1 MSRKPY
7 DALQD
12 CLDAMQAGMDIESCL
27 HRYPDF
33 EYFLRPALE
42 AAAALRY
49 VREEGVPPQALA
61 RSRAGLIRRAS
72 QLRSASVRSRTL
84 ARARFALASL
94 AVILAIL
101 LGGQRLWTASAQSLP
116 GDLLYPVKLAGEDL
130 SLRLEKNPAAR
141 EQLASDYEK
150 RRADE
155 VRQLL
160 ERRRVTQVRL
170 EGQVTEMT
178 SQRWIVA
185 GVPVVVST
193 QTLVDQGVGLG
204 TTVLVEGETQPEGW
218 LLAARI
224 RLLGFMLIGRV
235 DSISTTTWV
244 VSGMSLQISAET
256 AVDPAVQTG
265 DEVEVFVRA
274 GADGGNTALTIRL
287 RSQATP
293 TAPPPLPSDTP
304 ASPTPTPTPV
314 PQGGEIE
321 FSGFVGAIG
330 PYTWTVDGR
339 ILWVDASTEIK
350 GSPAIGDTVKVHAII
365 AADGQ
370 LRAREIE
377 RESGEKETPEDG
389 DGDEDDDDG
398 SGGSGGSHGS
408 SPTPDED
415 EGEEEEEEDD

>member
-1 MSRKPY
+1 MSTKPY
-7 DALQD
+7 DALQH
-12 CLDAMQAGMDIESCL
+12 CLDAMRAGADIESCL

-33 EYFLRPALE
+33 EDFLRPVLE
-42 AAAALRY
+42 AAAVLED
-49 VREEGVPPQALA
+49 VRAEGVPPQALA
-61 RSRAGLIRRAS
+61 RSRARLLRRAS
-72 QLRSASVRSRTL
+72 QLRSVSARSRTPL

-94 AVILAIL
+94 AVILAFF

-116 GDLLYPVKLAGEDL
+116 GDLLYAVKLAGEDL

-141 EQLASDYEK
+141 EQLTSDFEK

-160 ERRRVTQVRL
+160 ERQRVTQVRL
-170 EGQVTEMT
+170 EGQVTEI
-178 SQRWIVA
+178 SLQRWVVA
-185 GVPVVVST
+185 GVPVVVSA
-193 QTLVDQGVGLG
+193 QTLVDRGVGLG

-244 VSGMSLQISAET
+244 VSGMSLQITAET
-256 AVDPAVQTG
+256 AVDPTVRTG
-265 DEVEVFVRA
+265 DEVEVFVRVIA
-274 GADGGNTALTIRL
+274 GGGNMALTIRL
-287 RSQATP
+287 RSPATP
-293 TAPPPLPSDTP
+293 TASPPLPSETP
-304 ASPTPTPTPV
+304 APPTPTPA

-321 FSGFVGAIG
+321 FSGVVSAIG
-330 PYTWTVDGR
+330 PDTWTVDGR
-339 ILWVDASTEIK
+339 MLWVDASTEIK
-350 GSPAIGDTVKVHAII
+350 GSPAIGDTVKVHAIV

-415 EGEEEEEEDD
+415 EGEEEEEDD

>member
-1 MSRKPY
+1 MSTKPY
-7 DALQD
+7 DALQH
-12 CLDAMQAGMDIESCL
+12 CLDAMRAGADIESCL

-33 EYFLRPALE
+33 EDFLRPVLE
-42 AAAALRY
+42 AAAVLED
-49 VREEGVPPQALA
+49 VRAEGVPPQALA
-61 RSRAGLIRRAS
+61 RSRARLLRRAS
-72 QLRSASVRSRTL
+72 QLRSVSARSRTPL

-94 AVILAIL
+94 AVILAFF

-116 GDLLYPVKLAGEDL
+116 GDLLYAVKLAGEDL

-141 EQLASDYEK
+141 EQLTSDFEK

-160 ERRRVTQVRL
+160 ERQRVTQVRL
-170 EGQVTEMT
+170 EGQVTEI
-178 SQRWIVA
+178 SLQRWVVA
-185 GVPVVVST
+185 GVPVVVSA
-193 QTLVDQGVGLG
+193 QTLVDRGVGLG

-244 VSGMSLQISAET
+244 VSGMSLQITAET
-256 AVDPAVQTG
+256 AVDPTVRTG

-377 RESGEKETPEDG
+377 RENG
-389 DGDEDDDDG
+389 DG
-398 SGGSGGSHGS
+398 SGGSGDSHGS